1 MTTEQ
6 KEIVQTKERR
16 IRTAA
21 KVLVLVPFITFIIFL
36 LLIPVT
42 PRDGQVIL
50 FAFMVFL
57 ITIGLILSIVGTVMS
72 IKQRMTLY
80 IVLGIITIIHI
91 LIMAFLLFFIWN
103 IFKDMNG
110 MPL

>member
-1 MTTEQ
+1 
-6 KEIVQTKERR
+6 
-16 IRTAA
+16 
-21 KVLVLVPFITFIIFL
+21 
-36 LLIPVT
+36 
-42 PRDGQVIL
+42 
-50 FAFMVFL
+50 
-57 ITIGLILSIVGTVMS
+57 MS